1 MQCMVCGS
9 PMSFYFAK
17 EFNAYGL
24 GTVEYWQ
31 CEHCRFV
38 ASKTHSELT
47 TKQWELFDQAVG
59 ELEHDPSDE
68 RWEPI
73 LYDNDEREID
83 YKGLWIR
90 YALRAGTHD
99 LILLKVVPVADVD
112 LEIGD

>member
-1 MQCMVCGS
+1 MN
-9 PMSFYFAK
+9 P
-17 EFNAYGL
+17 
-24 GTVEYWQ
+24 
-31 CEHCRFV
+31 
-38 ASKTHSELT
+38 SEKGWRKHAVPALWDSLRSLT

-90 YALRAGTHD
+90 YALKEGTHD
-99 LILLKVVPVADVD
+99 LVLLKVVLVADVG
-112 LEIGD
+112 LEIGE